1 LLDTLSCLT
10 FAFAAADLGTMDMGQ
25 ISLTLNGKIYR
36 MACDD
41 GDEARLQS
49 LAAHVSKKLD
59 HLVGEFG
66 QVGDARLFLMSAL
79 LVADEL
85 FEIRDLVHRANIA
98 GLTHAVTACDVP
110 PADHSHKERDAG

>member
-1 LLDTLSCLT
+1 MTCLK
-10 FAFAAADLGTMDMGQ
+10 FAFAAADLGTIDMGQ

-41 GDEARLQS
+41 GDEARLQA

-85 FEIRDLVHRANIA
+85 FEIRDLVQRANIA
-98 GLTHAVTACDVP
+98 GLTQVVTASDVTH
-110 PADHSHKERDAG
+110 ADQSHRDRDAG